1 MHVWEQKGKIFGRLH
16 VKKITIEIV
25 QMIQNKTY
33 KIVKIDESINR
44 DGFLA
49 RFY

>member
-1 MHVWEQKGKIFGRLH
+1 MLVWEQKGKIFGRLH

-33 KIVKIDESINR
+33 KIDERRDSIDKTPI
-44 DGFLA
+44 
-49 RFY
+49 